1 MNKNEGK
8 IYPNLWDTM
17 KAVLR
22 GKHIALSA
30 SKKKLERAY
39 TSSLRAHLKA
49 LEQKEANS
57 PRRSRRQEIIK
68 LRAEIN
74 QVETKRTI
82 QRINKTRS
90 WFIEKINKLDKP
102 LARLTKGH

>member
-1 MNKNEGK
+1 
-8 IYPNLWDTM
+8 M

-30 SKKKLERAY
+30 AKKKLERAY
-39 TSSLRAHLKA
+39 TSSLTTHLKA

-57 PRRSRRQEIIK
+57 PMRSRQQEIIK

-74 QVETKRTI
+74 QVETKRTE
-82 QRINKTRS
+82 QRINQTRN
-90 WFIEKINKLDKP
+90 WFFDL
-102 LARLTKGH
+102 LYLSYFSG